1 MLPGPPD
8 MRKNFPIKN
17 AEVHLKPDCHMV
29 SSTDAKGVVTDIN
42 DYFLDVSGYG
52 RNDVVGEPHNIVR
65 HPEMPA
71 AVFEEM
77 WERLKVGK
85 ACMTLLRNRTKD
97 GSQFWSD
104 TFITPMVSG
113 GDVVG
118 YEAVHLAPDADAVLR
133 ARRVYERLN
142 DGEGALPAWVLW
154 RDRLR
159 AESVWDI
166 LILTLLPLLIAW
178 SASLGTEAQWL
189 FPATGFI
196 AGLFVRASHKA
207 KWQAAMSAVGDVDCS
222 PTTQYIYTGGV
233 GYAACLQVGRL
244 FHDARLR
251 SMRLAVQVAAQR
263 LLDNAT
269 ETETLAAVSSRKIDD
284 QRQHVEMAASAME
297 EMAHSIADVSRSNVT
312 TSSNIKLVCS
322 QIQSGSLLVQHT
334 VNTIRNLSGQI
345 SSAKNVIEGL
355 VADSEQIEGMT
366 KSIKNIAGQTNLL
379 ALNAAI
385 EAARAGESGR
395 GFAVV
400 ADEVRNLAIRTQE
413 STVRINEIIQALREN
428 TSRALE
434 SIDAGHTTVSNAV
447 ELVKMAGDAIL
458 QITGA
463 VSRIQEMSMQ
473 TAAAA
478 EEQSNVSG
486 NVSSTMNDINQLS
499 VEVHHQSLDV
509 EHQCRDLVGVSKA
522 LESLLVQMK

>member
-1 MLPGPPD
+1 

-17 AEVHLKPDCHMV
+17 AEVHLKPDCYIV
-29 SSTDAKGVVTDIN
+29 SSTDAKGVVTDVN
-42 DYFLDVSGYG
+42 EYFLDVTGYG
-52 RNDVVGEPHNIVR
+52 RNEVVGESHNIVR

-71 AVFEEM
+71 AVYEEM
-77 WERLKVGK
+77 WERLKAGK
-85 ACMTLLRNRTKD
+85 PCMNLLRNRAKD
-97 GSQFWSD
+97 GSQYWSD
-104 TFITPMVSG
+104 TFITPMVSTG
-113 GDVVG
+113 EVVG
-118 YEAVHLAPDADAVLR
+118 FEAVHLASDTDAVMR
-133 ARRVYERLN
+133 ARRVYDRLN
-142 DGEGALPAWVLW
+142 DGDGALPAWIVW
-154 RDRLR
+154 RDHLR
-159 AESVWDI
+159 AESIGDI
-166 LILTLLPLLIAW
+166 LILTLMPLLIAW
-178 SASLGTEAQWL
+178 SANLGSDAQWL
-189 FPATGFI
+189 FAAAGFI

-207 KWQAAMSAVGDVDCS
+207 KWQAAMSAVGDVDYC
-222 PTTQYIYTGGV
+222 PTTQYIYTGQV
-233 GYAACLQVGRL
+233 GHAACLQVGRL
-244 FHDARLR
+244 YNEARLR
-251 SMRLAVQVAAQR
+251 SMRLAVQMAAQR

-269 ETETLAAVSSRKIDD
+269 QTESMASVSSRKIDD
-284 QRQHVEMAASAME
+284 QRQHVEMAAAAME

-345 SSAKNVIEGL
+345 SSAKDVIEGL

-413 STVRINEIIQALREN
+413 STVRINEIIQALRDN

-447 ELVKMAGDAIL
+447 DLVKMAGDAIM
-458 QITGA
+458 QIAGA
-463 VSRIQEMSMQ
+463 VNRIQEMSMQ
-473 TAAAA
+473 TAASA

-486 NVSSTMNDINQLS
+486 SVSSTMNDINQLS
-499 VEVHHQSLDV
+499 VEVHHQSLD
-509 EHQCRDLVGVSKA
+509 LVGVSKA